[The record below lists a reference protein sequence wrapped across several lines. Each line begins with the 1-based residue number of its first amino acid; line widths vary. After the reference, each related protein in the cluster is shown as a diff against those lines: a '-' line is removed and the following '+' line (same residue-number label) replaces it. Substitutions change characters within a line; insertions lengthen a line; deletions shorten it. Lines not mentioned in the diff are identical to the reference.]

1 MAVLLANIYYIDYT
15 KKYSSYMY
23 EMVVF
28 GLVET
33 IKVVILFHKMLTTV
47 MCFRIFLEGSN
58 RLNLNLL
65 LCHALPEF
73 ILSCCSVILTTI
85 GTSGIR
91 NERSLCSINATSIS

>member
-47 MCFRIFLEGSN
+47 MCFRIFLFGRIKSSKFISPFVPCSA
-58 RLNLNLL
+58 RIHIKLL
-65 LCHALPEF
+65 QCYF
-73 ILSCCSVILTTI
+73 NNDWNK
-85 GTSGIR
+85 R
-91 NERSLCSINATSIS
+91 D